1 MDNELL
7 LLIKKHTG
15 TLIEQTKPKP
25 QEVLAIKLNKQLETF
40 CFSPPKNISDEGKL
54 FIAVTFVEA
63 TTSVF
68 KITDEN
74 NSF

>member
-15 TLIEQTKPKP
+15 TLIKQTKPKP
-25 QEVLAIKLNKQLETF
+25 QEILAVKLNKQLETF
-40 CFSPPKNISDEGKL
+40 CFSSPKNISDEGKL
-54 FIAVTFVEA
+54 FIAVTFFQA
-63 TTSVF
+63 TNTVF